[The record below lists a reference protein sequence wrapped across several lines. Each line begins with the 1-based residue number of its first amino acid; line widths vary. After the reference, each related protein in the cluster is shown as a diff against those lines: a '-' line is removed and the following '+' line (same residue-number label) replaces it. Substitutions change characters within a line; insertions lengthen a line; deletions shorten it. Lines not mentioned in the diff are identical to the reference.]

1 MAQQVLLK
9 IWKIVGIEVDDSN
22 VPMCQDIPREQ
33 LLNDS
38 KYEESAKVIP
48 ELKHHMSSSY
58 MTALQS
64 NALANQK
71 WPLINIVRQ
80 LLKHTGYRMIPIRK
94 SNGYSKDGKKLFRRF
109 FRIEKYKTVSPSVLE
124 NEGED
129 N

>member
-1 MAQQVLLK
+1 MVEQVLLK
-9 IWKIVGIEVDDSN
+9 IWKIVEIEVDDCA
-22 VPMCQDIPREQ
+22 VPICQDIPREQ
-33 LLNDS
+33 LLNDL
-38 KYEESAKVIP
+38 KYEQATKVIP

-64 NALANQK
+64 NAQANQK

-109 FRIEKYKTVSPSVLE
+109 FRIEKYKTVSPTVLE